1 MAEFK
6 NDDEDPVELGVRN
19 VGMESKGRTKKKTTS
34 FMAAANSTYKGAKKM
49 FKKPMAGSRIRE
61 DGEDV
66 MPTGRAEMAQIT
78 ELVASLGKGD
88 PEARCKAA
96 AELRVLALDGD
107 NKVAIV
113 AAHGIGPL
121 VDLCR
126 DGTDEVNAGGAEA
139 AARALWNLSINNDNK
154 VAIAESGAIGPLV
167 KLISNGGTIG
177 SKEAAAG
184 ALRNLAVN
192 VDNQVLIVE
201 AGAVRPLVELCKE
214 GSEEATAAAAE
225 AAARALWNLAFNN
238 EANQVA
244 IACAG
249 AVQPLV
255 GLCKNGH
262 SVVCKEAAAGA
273 LRNLTYNNNV
283 NRNAMAAA
291 GATPILVEMVKA
303 GANEMSQ
310 MHAAALLKNLTSS
323 PQCVSAVA
331 KELGRRDAAAA
342 TKEDVD
348 AEVDA
353 LLNANRSVGAGAQP
367 NSPTSPPG
375 GRFRMASKLVAQ
387 LTPNS
392 RNGRITKRSMATSQA
407 SQNNP

>member
-6 NDDEDPVELGVRN
+6 SDDEDPLDLSVRN
-19 VGMESKGRTKKKTTS
+19 VGAEGGAPKKVKKKTTS
-34 FMAAANSTYKGAKKM
+34 FMAGAHSAYKGAKKM
-49 FKKPMAGSRIRE
+49 MKKQPSMRRVRE
-61 DGEDV
+61 TDEAPG
-66 MPTGRAEMAQIT
+66 GRAELGQIA
-78 ELVASLGKGD
+78 ELIEHLAHDDLENRV
-88 PEARCKAA
+88 KAA

-126 DGTDEVNAGGAEA
+126 DGTNEENAAAAEC

-167 KLISNGGTIG
+167 TLLSKGGTIG
-177 SKEAAAG
+177 AKEAAAG

-192 VDNQVLIVE
+192 VDN
-201 AGAVRPLVELCKE
+201 
-214 GSEEATAAAAE
+214 
-225 AAARALWNLAFNN
+225 
-238 EANQVA
+238 
-244 IACAG
+244 
-249 AVQPLV
+249 QPLV

-291 GATPILVEMVKA
+291 GAVPILVDMCKQGE
-303 GANEMSQ
+303 NEMSQ

-323 PQCVSAVA
+323 PQCIAAVA
-331 KELGRRDAAAA
+331 KELGLGDPNAASK
-342 TKEDVD
+342 TDVD
-348 AEVDA
+348 AE
-353 LLNANRSVGAGAQP
+353 LTPKS
-367 NSPTSPPG
+367 SPTRAG
-375 GRFRMASKLVAQ
+375 GRISK
-387 LTPNS
+387 TKFSNS
-392 RNGRITKRSMATSQA
+392 SAK
-407 SQNNP
+407 